1 MALFCVTSNLK
12 RARPFM
18 SLLRSRSINT
28 SSSRDVQLKLK
39 TDAQSIFHAALGA
52 VSPQEMV
59 KNNLLFRQNILSIMD
74 HEYVVDKNVSV
85 VAFGKAVLGMTK
97 AVEDVLGDQIVR
109 GVASIPVG
117 LPHAIK
123 VGVDPQKYNFFSVGA
138 PNSLNPLP
146 PTSEQDRSFPYYIN
160 KISSR
165 QTICKKR
172 FIN

>member
-52 VSPQEMV
+52 VTPQEMV

-123 VGVDPQKYNFFSVGA
+123 VGVDPHF
-138 PNSLNPLP
+138 
-146 PTSEQDRSFPYYIN
+146 
-160 KISSR
+160 
-165 QTICKKR
+165 
-172 FIN
+172 

>member
-12 RARPFM
+12 RARTFM
-18 SLLRSRSINT
+18 SLLRSRSRNT

-117 LPHAIK
+117 LRHAIK
-123 VGVDPQKYNFFSVGA
+123 VGVDPQLNFFSVGA

-146 PTSEQDRSFPYYIN
+146 PTCEQDRSFPYYIN

-165 QTICKKR
+165 QTICNKR

>member
-1 MALFCVTSNLK
+1 
-12 RARPFM
+12 M

-117 LPHAIK
+117 LLHAIK
-123 VGVDPQKYNFFSVGA
+123 VGVDPR
-138 PNSLNPLP
+138 L
-146 PTSEQDRSFPYYIN
+146 
-160 KISSR
+160 
-165 QTICKKR
+165 
-172 FIN
+172 

>member
-123 VGVDPQKYNFFSVGA
+123 VGVDPQLNFFSVGA
-138 PNSLNPLP
+138 TNSLNPLP

-165 QTICKKR
+165 QTICNKR

>member
-52 VSPQEMV
+52 VTPQEMV

-97 AVEDVLGDQIVR
+97 AAPDDTFEIICPSAVIVPSTFTLLSTSR
-109 GVASIPVG
+109 AVPAPV
-117 LPHAIK
+117 I
-123 VGVDPQKYNFFSVGA
+123 
-138 PNSLNPLP
+138 
-146 PTSEQDRSFPYYIN
+146 
-160 KISSR
+160 
-165 QTICKKR
+165 
-172 FIN
+172 